1 MQEAGTEFRKVFQAE
16 GAESAK
22 AHRIPCSLRVTGRS
36 SVRLLCRRGSRKE
49 VGLIIWTLS

>member
-22 AHRIPCSLRVTGRS
+22 AHRIREPVH
-36 SVRLLCRRGSRKE
+36 
-49 VGLIIWTLS
+49 